1 MSSYNHFGCSWCGG
15 TFSGG
20 KCHGCSS
27 VGSGNEF
34 VYDPNPYSYN
44 ETPNFFNQP
53 PQHQYET
60 YSCELCGDSPHYG
73 FDCQTRTPLVYEQD
87 PCSNQNF
94 SNDQSP
100 YYSPSQPQQFDCCE
114 VCGGPH
120 YSSDCQT
127 RNPLVYEL
135 NPCNNY
141 DFPYFDQPSQF
152 TPPQPLP
159 LSKITRADL
168 MTYMIESQ
176 ERFDKTQEQI
186 MINQEKLNMDFQN
199 ELNRLQEMMNLIN
212 SNQDPPVDLYHLE
225 GSDKGD
231 NKIDSLTKEPLD
243 TLLMGD
249 EVISTTPEREND
261 EFIKSSV
268 DDLVPIPRESEVTSV
283 YDDLECDMPITIPL
297 PTTDVREEDFD
308 INSPLGEHVV
318 DFLME
323 NEDVAGL
330 PRHLVK
336 QLFSHLLK
344 NPSLAKGMS
353 DEPLGDDLKPRSYD
367 VTFSNPLFDFNDDST
382 LCYDNPLF
390 DEEFKDI
397 SSLDPPKSTLV
408 IDESSLLVTPLP
420 DPEQICLGGVER
432 FDPFFSLTQSGDMT

>member
-15 TFSGG
+15 PFNGG
-20 KCHGCSS
+20 NCPGCSS
-27 VGSGNEF
+27 VGSRNEF

-73 FDCQTRTPLVYEQD
+73 FDCQTRPPLVYEQD
-87 PCSNQNF
+87 PCNNQIF

-127 RNPLVYEL
+127 RNPLVYEP

-159 LSKITRADL
+159 HNKLIRAEL
-168 MTYMIESQ
+168 FTLMIESQ
-176 ERFDKTQEQI
+176 NQFQEQLI
-186 MINQEKLNMDFQN
+186 INQEKFNIEMDEIQA
-199 ELNRLQEMMNLIN
+199 EMNRLQEMLNLIN
-212 SNQDPPVDLYHLE
+212 SNHDHPVDLYNPE
-225 GSDKGD
+225 GVTRK
-231 NKIDSLTKEPLD
+231 TW
-243 TLLMGD
+243 
-249 EVISTTPEREND
+249 REKND
-261 EFIKSSV
+261 EFIKSNV
-268 DDLVPIPRESEVTSV
+268 ADPVPILRESEVTSDSV
-283 YDDLECDMPITIPL
+283 LECDMLATTPL
-297 PTTDVREEDFD
+297 PTTDVREEVFD
-308 INSPLGEHVV
+308 INSPLREYVV

-323 NEDVAGL
+323 NKDVAGL

-336 QLFSHLLK
+336 YLFNHLLK
-344 NPSLAKGMS
+344 NSSLTKGMS
-353 DEPLGDDLKPRSYD
+353 DEPLGDDLKSKSYD
-367 VTFSNPLFDFNDDST
+367 VNFSNPLFNFNDDST

-397 SSLDPPKSTLV
+397 SSLDPPSRL
-408 IDESSLLVTPLP
+408 
-420 DPEQICLGGVER
+420 
-432 FDPFFSLTQSGDMT
+432 